1 MATSFNHYL
10 ISSDGP
16 DAERS
21 EKKINPST
29 DVRFA
34 GRDSLPSITMW
45 VDHARAATGIRM
57 TTVERRQ
64 LIAALRSRQHL
75 ILSGPADIGKRQ
87 LAKALAFSMA
97 ERQRKRVRLIQGH
110 PWWAT
115 GTGDVAHFVNLQM
128 EFSVWRL
135 IDFMES
141 AGNGTR
147 LSSQIQTDRKG
158 GDYVACIERMSPVE
172 IDFYFGVFSQW
183 LRRNRPDKDAALTLR
198 LIGTFDSRK
207 PPNLDRRILCE
218 AAVVHLGSGSAH

>member
-10 ISSDGP
+10 INSDGP
-16 DAERS
+16 DAGGS
-21 EKKINPST
+21 EKKAKPST

-34 GRDSLPSITMW
+34 GRGSLPSITMW

-57 TTVERRQ
+57 TTTERRQ

-75 ILSGPADIGKRQ
+75 ILSGPADIGKRE

-97 ERQRKRVRLIQGH
+97 QRQRKRVRLIQGH
-110 PWWAT
+110 PWWAA
-115 GTGDVAHFVNLQM
+115 GTGDIARFVNLQM

-141 AGNGTR
+141 AGTR
-147 LSSQIQTDRKG
+147 LSSQIQADRKG
-158 GDYVACIERMSPVE
+158 EDYVACIERMSPVE

-183 LRRNRPDKDAALTLR
+183 LRKDRPDQAATLSLR

-218 AAVVHLGSGSAH
+218 AAVVHLGSGSAN